1 MKLEKLHFNQVIGRA
16 EKTVGTCIAEWLKQ
30 SVSQMRFLTMT
41 SRTEFLD
48 EIATIL
54 SARGSVYGSS
64 QSNHERISELW
75 SAYYGDYISPMQVSI
90 MQLLVKVSRLA
101 ETANHQ
107 DSVKDIIG
115 YAVIYKELHDHYD
128 QEFGIADGI

>member
-1 MKLEKLHFNQVIGRA
+1 
-16 EKTVGTCIAEWLKQ
+16 
-30 SVSQMRFLTMT
+30 MT

-54 SARGSVYGSS
+54 ASRGSIYGSS

-90 MQLLVKVSRLA
+90 MQLLVKVSGLA

-115 YAVIYKELHDHYD
+115 YAVNYKELHDHYD
-128 QEFGIADGI
+128 QEFGVADGI

>member
-1 MKLEKLHFNQVIGRA
+1 
-16 EKTVGTCIAEWLKQ
+16 
-30 SVSQMRFLTMT
+30 MT
-41 SRTEFLD
+41 SRAEFLD

-54 SARGSVYGSS
+54 TQRGSIYGSS
-64 QSNHERISELW
+64 TTNHERISELW

-101 ETANHQ
+101 ETANHK

-115 YAVIYKELHDHYD
+115 YAVIYNELYENYD
-128 QEFGIADGI
+128 KEFGVSDGI

>member
-1 MKLEKLHFNQVIGRA
+1 MK
-16 EKTVGTCIAEWLKQ
+16 KTNEL
-30 SVSQMRFLTMT
+30 
-41 SRTEFLD
+41 LD
-48 EIATIL
+48 QTRIIL
-54 SARGSVYGSS
+54 NDRGNIYGSS
-64 QSNHERISELW
+64 RTNHERISELW
-75 SAYYGDYISPMQVSI
+75 SGYLGSYISPMQVSL

>member
-1 MKLEKLHFNQVIGRA
+1 
-16 EKTVGTCIAEWLKQ
+16 
-30 SVSQMRFLTMT
+30 MT

-54 SARGSVYGSS
+54 TARGSVYGSS

-115 YAVIYKELHDHYD
+115 YAIIYKELHDHYD
-128 QEFGIADGI
+128 KEFGVADGI